1 MKNSEAIEKVLAGLR
16 GAEAPYGMERRIL
29 DALEERESARVR
41 FGWRSLVPVGLG
53 AWESRALVW
62 GVGLAGL
69 VAVALMIP
77 VVRRPVRA
85 PAYAKGNQLPATSI
99 VNRASSEGAASV
111 SVVMSGHHSS
121 AAGSHL
127 RTMDGAEVR
136 EAEMTTVQASDA
148 LAVEEMR
155 AASLP
160 VPPLPLTEQE
170 RLMLRLVHS
179 GDRQELAKLDPMLLR
194 DREAEE
200 TAEFLRFFEP
210 VDDVAE
216 PDVEQSDTTV
226 EKEGDGR

>member
-1 MKNSEAIEKVLAGLR
+1 MKNSEDAIEKVLAGLR

-29 DALEERESARVR
+29 DALEERESARTR
-41 FGWRSLVPVGLG
+41 FGWRSLVPVWLV
-53 AWESRALVW
+53 ASESRVLVL

-69 VAVALMIP
+69 VALALVIP
-77 VVRRPVRA
+77 VVRRPVRT
-85 PAYAKGNQLPATSI
+85 PAYAKGSLAAAGI
-99 VNRASSEGAASV
+99 VNRATSQG
-111 SVVMSGHHSS
+111 VVKSAHLSS
-121 AAGSHL
+121 AGSRVQAL
-127 RTMDGAEVR
+127 EKNDVR
-136 EAEMTTVQASDA
+136 EARATAVLDSDA

-155 AASLP
+155 AASMP
-160 VPPLPLTEQE
+160 APPLPLTEQE

-179 GDRQELAKLDPMLLR
+179 GDRQELAKLGPMLLR

-216 PDVEQSDTTV
+216 PDVEQVEQSDTTV